1 MQLHDTCLVV
11 VADGRRARLFEER
24 RRGAALVERPEWLE
38 GIAPETVEPS
48 PPGRVFQRF
57 GPGSHTV
64 EGETPRERS
73 EARFLNDLAERVG
86 EVVARERFDA
96 VALIAPPRAL
106 GVLRAALPSAAADRP
121 GPSEPA
127 ERCEETADELR
138 AVLRR
143 LRTRD

>member
-1 MQLHDTCLVV
+1 MQLQDTCLLV
-11 VADGRRARLFEER
+11 VADGRHARLFEQR

-38 GIAPETVEPS
+38 GVAPETVESS

-73 EARFLNDLAERVG
+73 EVRFLDDLAERVVL
-86 EVVARERFDA
+86 VVARERFDA

-106 GVLRAALPSAAADRP
+106 GVLRAALPSVAADRL

-143 LRTRD
+143 LRAGD

>member
-1 MQLHDTCLVV
+1 MQVQQTCLLV
-11 VADGRRARLFEER
+11 VADGSRARLFEER
-24 RRGAALVERPEWLE
+24 RRGAPLAERSDWME
-38 GIAPETVEPS
+38 GLAPESVEA
-48 PPGRVFQRF
+48 PPRGRVFQRF

-64 EGETPRERS
+64 DSATPRERS
-73 EARFLNDLAERVG
+73 EERFLNDLAERVG
-86 EVVARERFDA
+86 MLVAREGFDE

-143 LRTRD
+143 LRTGD